1 MLRMRYL
8 TVADKQISVVG
19 LGAWQFGSRGWGWN
33 TEFGASDAHA
43 IITRALELGI
53 TLFDTAEIYS
63 GGHSER
69 ILGAAIAAN
78 LGVERRSDA
87 YVATKIWPLHPFR
100 RQVVPA
106 LCRSLARLGMN
117 KADLYQLH
125 WPNPLV
131 PLAWTFAG
139 MRDARAAGLVDQ
151 IGVSNF
157 GRARW
162 QRADAA
168 LGSPVIS
175 NQVPYNLVERKAE
188 REVIPFAQANDRL
201 ILAYSPL
208 AQGLLSGRYSVD
220 NIPGGFRRTNALFLP
235 ENIRRIQPVLDVLT
249 EVAEAHRVTPAQIA
263 LAWTIRAPRVA
274 AIPGAKSVWQLEQNA
289 EAADIELTPGQVI
302 ALDEA
307 SDAFR
312 PLTRVRGA
320 SQLLKRLVS
329 R

>member
-1 MLRMRYL
+1 MRYL

-33 TEFGASDAHA
+33 TEFGESDAHL
-43 IITRALELGI
+43 IVTRALELGI

-69 ILGAAIAAN
+69 ILGAAIA
-78 LGVERRSDA
+78 EHRPDA
-87 YVATKIWPLHPFR
+87 YIATKIWPLHALR

-106 LCRSLARLGMN
+106 LRRSLARLGMD

-139 MRDARAAGLVDQ
+139 MRDARVAGLVDQ

-289 EAADIELTPGQVI
+289 EAADIELTPDQVI